1 MRDLYSFEI
10 NEKHWKDS
18 TILKAIKQNKSFD
31 HFCHSVN
38 IIISIKNKHTT
49 ISNSQCSNTKQYNF
63 DDCFDNN
70 NDMFCEVKMIDLY
83 IE

>member
-1 MRDLYSFEI
+1 MRDFYSLEI

-18 TILKAIKQNKSFD
+18 TALKAVKQDKSFD
-31 HFCHSVN
+31 HFCHNVN
-38 IIISIKNKHTT
+38 IIIFIKNKHTT
-49 ISNSQCSNTKQYNF
+49 ISSFQCSNTKQYNF

-70 NDMFCEVKMIDLY
+70 NDMFCEVKMTDLY

>member
-1 MRDLYSFEI
+1 MRNLYSSEI

-18 TILKAIKQNKSFD
+18 TTLKAIKQNKSFD
-31 HFCHSVN
+31 HFCYNVN
-38 IIISIKNKHTT
+38 IIISIRNKHTA

-70 NDMFCEVKMIDLY
+70 NDMFCEIKMIDLY